1 MAKPLP
7 FQAPKADPK
16 MELQRRLVEAPHRH
30 AEALIV
36 FYELLG
42 EAHKQGLLDAL
53 HGAVAA
59 KDTIATEAAKYA
71 AEPVN
76 INTLRHI
83 LAVGKMVGSLDP
95 EPIAKLARETY
106 GAMREHKQ
114 ASEPPSMWQL
124 FKRMFHADTRRG
136 LAFLTSM
143 LAALGRASR

>member
-7 FQAPKADPK
+7 FQPPTADPQ
-16 MELQRRLVEAPHRH
+16 MELQRKLAEAPHRH
-30 AEALIV
+30 AEAIIV
-36 FYELLG
+36 FCELLG

-53 HGAVAA
+53 HGAIAA

-71 AEPVN
+71 AEAVN

-95 EPIAKLARETY
+95 APISRLARETSD
-106 GAMREHKQ
+106 ALQQQKKQ
-114 ASEPPSMWQL
+114 TEPPSIWQL

-136 LAFLTSM
+136 LAFVTSM
-143 LAALGRASR
+143 LAALGRATR